1 MRTIAA
7 TATIILA
14 ALMLAGTS
22 AAESPLERGTYLM
35 ESIAACPVCH
45 TPWDEDGQ
53 IADKHFAGGLV
64 FEEDE
69 YTAYASNI
77 TPDVETGI
85 GGWSDEEIIIA
96 IREGKRPDGSL
107 IGPAMP
113 IALYRGMSD
122 RDAQAIAAYLRSI
135 PPIRNEVPA
144 SEYDIPLPADYGPPL
159 GEVPEVAYY
168 DLGAYGEY
176 LAGPI
181 ANCIHCHTP
190 IVDGWRDY
198 ENMLGAGGHE
208 MEGPWGE
215 TSGAKHHAGLGYRP
229 RPLEQPQDAH
239 GDHQGAEARRRRARP
254 ADALRTLRH
263 DGPPGPQRDP
273 RLRPLAAPNRERHR
287 LSASGLRQPQA
298 GPPLARRAG
307 AQSPADGAFAP

>member
-7 TATIILA
+7 TTTAILA
-14 ALMLAGTS
+14 ALMLAGMS
-22 AAESPLERGTYLM
+22 AAETPLERGTYLM
-35 ESIAACPVCH
+35 KSVAACPVCH

-85 GGWSDEEIIIA
+85 GGWSDEEIVIG
-96 IREGKRPDGSL
+96 IREGKRPDGSI

-122 RDAQAIAAYLRSI
+122 RDAQAIVAYLRSI

-144 SEYDIPLPADYGPPL
+144 SEYEIPLPADYGPPL

-176 LAGPI
+176 LAGPDRQL
-181 ANCIHCHTP
+181 HSLPHP
-190 IVDGWRDY
+190 YRRR
-198 ENMLGAGGHE
+198 L
-208 MEGPWGE
+208 
-215 TSGAKHHAGLGYRP
+215 AGLR
-229 RPLEQPQDAH
+229 EH
-239 GDHQGAEARRRRARP
+239 ARRRRPRDGGPLGGDQWRAISRRTGIPASAAGTAARC
-254 ADALRTLRH
+254 
-263 DGPPGPQRDP
+263 
-273 RLRPLAAPNRERHR
+273 
-287 LSASGLRQPQA
+287 
-298 GPPLARRAG
+298 ARR
-307 AQSPADGAFAP
+307 SPRG

>member
-7 TATIILA
+7 TATVILA

-22 AAESPLERGTYLM
+22 AAETPLERGTYLM

-45 TPWDEDGQ
+45 TPWDGDGQ

-77 TPDVETGI
+77 TPEVETGI

-122 RDAQAIAAYLRSI
+122 RDAQAIVAYLRSI

-181 ANCIHCHTP
+181 ANCIDCHTP
-190 IVDGWRDY
+190 FVDGWRDY

-215 TSGAKHHAGLGYRP
+215 TVARNITPDWDTGLGRWNSRKMRTAITKGLRP
-229 RPLEQPQDAH
+229 D
-239 GDHQGAEARRRRARP
+239 GDE
-254 ADALRTLRH
+254 L
-263 DGPPGPQRDP
+263 GPPMPY
-273 RLRPLAAPNRERHR
+273 ERYVTMDR
-287 LSASGLRQPQA
+287 QDLSAILAYVRSLPQIEN
-298 GPPLARRAG
+298 
-307 AQSPADGAFAP
+307 DTD

>member
-7 TATIILA
+7 TTTAILA

-22 AAESPLERGTYLM
+22 AAETPLERGTYLM
-35 ESIAACPVCH
+35 ESVAACPVCH

-53 IADKHFAGGLV
+53 IAEMHLAGGLA
-64 FEEDE
+64 FEEND

-77 TPDVETGI
+77 TPGVETGI
-85 GGWSDEEIIIA
+85 GGWSDEEIIVA
-96 IREGKRPDGSL
+96 IREGKRPDGSI

-113 IALYRGMSD
+113 IALYRGISD
-122 RDAQAIAAYLRSI
+122 RDAQAIVAYLRSI
-135 PPIRNEVPA
+135 PPIRNEVPT

-181 ANCIHCHTP
+181 ANCIDCHTP

-208 MEGPWGE
+208 MTGPWGE
-215 TSGAKHHAGLGYRP
+215 TVARNITPNWDTGLGRWNSRKMRTAITKGLRP
-229 RPLEQPQDAH
+229 D
-239 GDHQGAEARRRRARP
+239 GDE
-254 ADALRTLRH
+254 L
-263 DGPPGPQRDP
+263 GPPMPY
-273 RLRPLAAPNRERHR
+273 ERYATMDR
-287 LSASGLRQPQA
+287 QDLSAILAYVRSLPQIEN
-298 GPPLARRAG
+298 
-307 AQSPADGAFAP
+307 DTD

>member
-7 TATIILA
+7 TATVILA

-22 AAESPLERGTYLM
+22 AAETPLERGTYLM
-35 ESIAACPVCH
+35 KSVAACPVCH
-45 TPWDEDGQ
+45 TPWDGDGQ

-85 GGWSDEEIIIA
+85 GSWSDEEIIIA

-135 PPIRNEVPA
+135 PPVRNEVPA

-181 ANCIHCHTP
+181 ANCIYCHTP

-215 TSGAKHHAGLGYRP
+215 TTARNITPDWDTGLGRWNSRKMRTAITKGLRP
-229 RPLEQPQDAH
+229 D
-239 GDHQGAEARRRRARP
+239 GDE
-254 ADALRTLRH
+254 L
-263 DGPPGPQRDP
+263 GPPMPY
-273 RLRPLAAPNRERHR
+273 ERYATMDR
-287 LSASGLRQPQA
+287 QDLSAILAYVRSLPQIEN
-298 GPPLARRAG
+298 
-307 AQSPADGAFAP
+307 DTD

>member
-7 TATIILA
+7 TLSVILA
-14 ALMLAGTS
+14 ALLLAGTS
-22 AAESPLERGTYLM
+22 AAETPLERGTYLM
-35 ESIAACPVCH
+35 ESVAACPICH

-53 IADKHFAGGLV
+53 IADRHFAGGLV

-77 TPDVETGI
+77 TPDPETGI
-85 GGWSDEEIIIA
+85 GSWSDEQIVAA
-96 IREGKRPDGSL
+96 IREGKRPDGSI

-122 RDAQAIAAYLRSI
+122 RDVQAIVAYLRSI
-135 PPIRNEVPA
+135 PPIENQVPA

-168 DLGAYGEY
+168 DLGAYGAY

-190 IVDGWRDY
+190 LEDGWRDY
-198 ENMLGAGGHE
+198 ETMLGAGGHE

-215 TSGAKHHAGLGYRP
+215 TVARNITPDWGTWARS
-229 RPLEQPQDAH
+229 LEQPQDAD
-239 GDHQGAEARRRRARP
+239 GDHQGRAARRRRAR
-254 ADALRTLRH
+254 AAHALRALRD
-263 DGPPGPQRDP
+263 DGSSGPERHP
-273 RLRPLAAPNRERHR
+273 RLRALASPNRERHR
-287 LSASGLRQPQA
+287 LSAVWRRP
-298 GPPLARRAG
+298 ARPG
-307 AQSPADGAFAP
+307 AARSAS

>member
-1 MRTIAA
+1 
-7 TATIILA
+7 
-14 ALMLAGTS
+14 MLAGTS
-22 AAESPLERGTYLM
+22 AAETPLERGTYLM
-35 ESIAACPVCH
+35 KSVAACPVCH

-215 TSGAKHHAGLGYRP
+215 TTARNITPDWDTGLGRWNSRKMRTAITKGLRP
-229 RPLEQPQDAH
+229 D
-239 GDHQGAEARRRRARP
+239 GDE
-254 ADALRTLRH
+254 L
-263 DGPPGPQRDP
+263 GPPMPY
-273 RLRPLAAPNRERHR
+273 ERYATMDR
-287 LSASGLRQPQA
+287 QDLSAILAYVRSLPQIEN
-298 GPPLARRAG
+298 
-307 AQSPADGAFAP
+307 DTD

>member
-7 TATIILA
+7 TATVILA
-14 ALMLAGTS
+14 AMIFAGTS
-22 AAESPLERGTYLM
+22 GAETPLERGTYLM
-35 ESIAACPVCH
+35 ESVAACPVCH

-53 IADKHFAGGLV
+53 IADKHFAGGLM

-135 PPIRNEVPA
+135 SPIRNEVPA

-198 ENMLGAGGHE
+198 ESMLGAGGHE
-208 MEGPWGE
+208 MEGPWG
-215 TSGAKHHAGLGYRP
+215 GAVARNITPDWDTGLGRWNSRKMRTAITKGLRP
-229 RPLEQPQDAH
+229 D
-239 GDHQGAEARRRRARP
+239 GDE
-254 ADALRTLRH
+254 L
-263 DGPPGPQRDP
+263 GPPMPY
-273 RLRPLAAPNRERHR
+273 ERYATMDR
-287 LSASGLRQPQA
+287 QDLSAILAYVRSLPQIEN
-298 GPPLARRAG
+298 
-307 AQSPADGAFAP
+307 DTD

>member
-7 TATIILA
+7 TATVILA

-22 AAESPLERGTYLM
+22 AAETPLERGTYLM
-35 ESIAACPVCH
+35 KSVAACPVCH
-45 TPWDEDGQ
+45 TPWDGDGQ

-77 TPDVETGI
+77 TPEVETGI

-181 ANCIHCHTP
+181 ANCIDCHTP
-190 IVDGWRDY
+190 FVDGWRDY
-198 ENMLGAGGHE
+198 ENMLGAGGRE

-215 TSGAKHHAGLGYRP
+215 TVARNITPDWDTGLGRWNSRKMRTAITKGLRP
-229 RPLEQPQDAH
+229 D
-239 GDHQGAEARRRRARP
+239 GDE
-254 ADALRTLRH
+254 L
-263 DGPPGPQRDP
+263 GPPMPY
-273 RLRPLAAPNRERHR
+273 ERYATMDR
-287 LSASGLRQPQA
+287 QDLSAILAYVRSLPQIEN
-298 GPPLARRAG
+298 
-307 AQSPADGAFAP
+307 DTD

>member
-1 MRTIAA
+1 MKTISA
-7 TATIILA
+7 TVAIVLATVLF
-14 ALMLAGTS
+14 AGTS
-22 AAESPLERGTYLM
+22 GAETPLERGTYLM

-53 IADKHFAGGLV
+53 RADQHFAGGMV
-64 FEEDE
+64 FEEE
-69 YTAYASNI
+69 WYTAYAPNI
-77 TPDVETGI
+77 TPDPETGI
-85 GGWSDEEIIIA
+85 GGWSDEEIITV
-96 IREGKRPDGSL
+96 IREGKRPDGSI

-113 IALYRGMSD
+113 ITLYREISD
-122 RDAQAIAAYLRSI
+122 RDAQAIVAYLRSI
-135 PPIRNEVPA
+135 PAIRNEVPA

-181 ANCIHCHTP
+181 ANCIDCHTP

-215 TSGAKHHAGLGYRP
+215 TTARNITPDWDTGLGRWNSRKMRTAITKGLRP
-229 RPLEQPQDAH
+229 D
-239 GDHQGAEARRRRARP
+239 GDE
-254 ADALRTLRH
+254 L
-263 DGPPGPQRDP
+263 GPPMPY
-273 RLRPLAAPNRERHR
+273 ERYATMDR
-287 LSASGLRQPQA
+287 QDLSAILAYVRSLPQIEN
-298 GPPLARRAG
+298 
-307 AQSPADGAFAP
+307 DTD

>member
-7 TATIILA
+7 TATVILA
-14 ALMLAGTS
+14 AMIFAGTS
-22 AAESPLERGTYLM
+22 AAETPLERGTYLM
-35 ESIAACPVCH
+35 KTVAACPVCH

-53 IADKHFAGGLV
+53 IADKHFAGGLM

-96 IREGKRPDGSL
+96 FREGKRPDGSL

-122 RDAQAIAAYLRSI
+122 RDAQAIVAYLRSI
-135 PPIRNEVPA
+135 PTVRNEVPA

-215 TSGAKHHAGLGYRP
+215 TTARNITPDWDTGLGRWNSRKMRTAITKGLRP
-229 RPLEQPQDAH
+229 DRDEL
-239 GDHQGAEARRRRARP
+239 
-254 ADALRTLRH
+254 
-263 DGPPGPQRDP
+263 GPPMPY
-273 RLRPLAAPNRERHR
+273 ERYATMDR
-287 LSASGLRQPQA
+287 QDLSAILAYVRSLPQIEN
-298 GPPLARRAG
+298 
-307 AQSPADGAFAP
+307 DTD

>member
-14 ALMLAGTS
+14 ALMLAVTS
-22 AAESPLERGTYLM
+22 AAETPLERGTYLM
-35 ESIAACPVCH
+35 ESVAACPVCH

-85 GGWSDEEIIIA
+85 GGWSDEEVIAA
-96 IREGKRPDGSL
+96 IREGKRPDGSI
-107 IGPAMP
+107 IGSAMP

-122 RDAQAIAAYLRSI
+122 RDAQAIVAYLRSI
-135 PPIRNEVPA
+135 PPIGNEVPA

-215 TSGAKHHAGLGYRP
+215 TVARNITPDWDTGLGRWNSRKMRTAITKGLRP
-229 RPLEQPQDAH
+229 D
-239 GDHQGAEARRRRARP
+239 GDE
-254 ADALRTLRH
+254 L
-263 DGPPGPQRDP
+263 GPPMPY
-273 RLRPLAAPNRERHR
+273 ERYATMDR
-287 LSASGLRQPQA
+287 QDLSAILAYVRSLPQIEN
-298 GPPLARRAG
+298 
-307 AQSPADGAFAP
+307 DTD